1 MMKLNELLQ
10 CMCAMTLRI
19 YDAKEQ
25 REIFKGHI
33 REIRDT
39 GFKKD
44 YEVTS
49 MFRGNDTEDVDIF
62 VREAPE
68 YD

>member
-1 MMKLNELLQ
+1 MMKLNELLK

-19 YDAKEQ
+19 YDVKEQ

-33 REIRDT
+33 REIRGT

-44 YEVTS
+44 YKVYS
-49 MFRGNDTEDVDIF
+49 ILGGNDTEDVVIF
-62 VREAPE
+62 VEEAK
-68 YD
+68 

>member
-1 MMKLNELLQ
+1 MKLNDLLQ
-10 CMCAMTLRI
+10 CMYAMTLRI

-25 REIFKGHI
+25 RDIFKGYI

-44 YEVTS
+44 YEVYS
-49 MFRGNDTEDVDIF
+49 MLGGNDTEDIVIF
-62 VREAPE
+62 VMEAK
-68 YD
+68 